1 MEYHLWM
8 LLLGMEYILLDRAL
22 SNSISRATRTPE
34 KFIITEGIYLSY
46 QRTTNLS
53 RHHPPKAVFSTAHRH
68 LNYKTNKRLQILP
81 KESVSVTADIKSHVG
96 VLLKRTTVSADWSTP
111 HRYDRTGQLCHI
123 PSFII
128 SESIIDQLSDKIWLP
143 RWKHCMVEIPSWWHT
158 LSGRAH
164 GCQSKTKAASMPN
177 HLKVKCKYTLHLQW
191 ICVQQKENYC
201 LILNINYS

>member
-1 MEYHLWM
+1 MKYHLWM

-46 QRTTNLS
+46 QRITNLS

-68 LNYKTNKRLQILP
+68 LNYKTNKKLQILP
-81 KESVSVTADIKSHVG
+81 KESVSVTADINSHVG

-111 HRYDRTGQLCHI
+111 HRYDRTGQLHVCHI

-128 SESIIDQLSDKIWLP
+128 YESIIDQLSDKIWLP
-143 RWKHCMVEIPSWWHT
+143 R
-158 LSGRAH
+158 
-164 GCQSKTKAASMPN
+164 
-177 HLKVKCKYTLHLQW
+177 
-191 ICVQQKENYC
+191 
-201 LILNINYS
+201 